1 MTTQKAGK
9 ISIASISAPSR
20 PKAIITSKPKQAKAS
35 QALAD
40 KMLVS
45 LKSVLEDTGTKLT
58 PEQLEAIKNQQQQD
72 GLVASSSRTKYT
84 GKRYEGFVDT
94 IHNEMAKASDENG
107 LFTCNEGTFVLDFY
121 AKLVKPKTKQGK
133 LKALKHV
140 ERQAIHAKRWGL
152 PQAKAK

>member
-1 MTTQKAGK
+1 MAKQKASK
-9 ISIASISAPSR
+9 VE
-20 PKAIITSKPKQAKAS
+20 AIITSKPKQAKAS

-45 LKSVLEDTGTKLT
+45 LKATLQDTGLTLT
-58 PEQLEAIKNQQQQD
+58 PEQLESIKSQQQEA

-84 GKRYEGFVDT
+84 GERYEGFVDT
-94 IHNEMAKASDENG
+94 VRNEMAKASDENG
-107 LFTCNEGTFVLDFY
+107 LFTCNEGMFVLDFY

>member
-1 MTTQKAGK
+1 MAKQKASK
-9 ISIASISAPSR
+9 VE
-20 PKAIITSKPKQAKAS
+20 AIITSKPKQAKAS

-45 LKSVLEDTGTKLT
+45 LKATLQDTGLTLT
-58 PEQLEAIKNQQQQD
+58 PEQLESIKSQQQEA

-84 GKRYEGFVDT
+84 GERYEGFVDT
-94 IHNEMAKASDENG
+94 VRNEMAKASDENG

>member
-1 MTTQKAGK
+1 MTLQKASK
-9 ISIASISAPSR
+9 VE
-20 PKAIITSKPKQAKAS
+20 AIITSKPKQAKAS

-45 LKSVLEDTGTKLT
+45 LKATLQDTGLTLT
-58 PEQLEAIKNQQQQD
+58 PEQLESIKSQQQEA

-84 GKRYEGFVDT
+84 GERYEGFVDT
-94 IHNEMAKASDENG
+94 VRNEMAKASDENG